1 MGAGVKSMCPGG
13 ENSAP
18 HYSCALEA
26 PATPATSTREAGG
39 ARKVSRGPLQA
50 ERSGSREGP
59 IARLKNEWTERSVVV
74 QRQGRQNRVC
84 SRGKQGRPRRVR
96 YEGGCNE
103 RPPGVRSASKAASTK
118 SGPLRTEGRS
128 CRRGAGTKERAEW
141 PGRAYRKR
149 RSRGR
154 RGSQGASAPPS

>member
-1 MGAGVKSMCPGG
+1 MLGV
-13 ENSAP
+13 
-18 HYSCALEA
+18 
-26 PATPATSTREAGG
+26 
-39 ARKVSRGPLQA
+39 VSRGPLQA

-59 IARLKNEWTERSVVV
+59 IARLKNEWTERSVVA

-84 SRGKQGRPRRVR
+84 SRGKQGRQRGVR

-118 SGPLRTEGRS
+118 SGPLRMGGRS
-128 CRRGAGTKERAEW
+128 CRPRTGTKERAEW

-149 RSRGR
+149 RSRGAPWIPGCVR
-154 RGSQGASAPPS
+154 PAVMSVSAKSARTHRTA